1 MTLCCIAVLS
11 FSYITLRYYATLRCY
26 ALLLHAMLH
35 ITVLRY
41 LIYAIAS
48 FIVLCYYYLTVVEWL
63 PRMGQRVRDV
73 PTPPVLI
80 TSPLPAQYDLT
91 STDPSILCLHH
102 PPGRQPGRWRRQGGR
117 RRGSWRQQ
125 CSHSGCVYVCS
136 LCERV
141 CACILHCI
149 TSSSLHV
156 SRKVFIFAD

>member
-1 MTLCCIAVLS
+1 MFILQCWSHFSIQNSEPGDHHSLPRNHGWGYPLS
-11 FSYITLRYYATLRCY
+11 NLWVWIHHKYLQ
-26 ALLLHAMLH
+26 ALP
-35 ITVLRY
+35 
-41 LIYAIAS
+41 
-48 FIVLCYYYLTVVEWL
+48 LTVVERL
-63 PRMGQRVRDV
+63 PRMGQVRDV

-80 TSPLPAQYDLT
+80 TSPLPAQYDPT

-117 RRGSWRQQ
+117 RRGSRRQQ
-125 CSHSGCVYVCS
+125 CSHLGCVYVCS